1 MQLFSVLGMNMFCD
15 LRGRKEISHIYVDS
29 DRGDLGF
36 SLFSVL
42 FIFSFFFWQL
52 SLRKGDH
59 MNFFLL

>member
-1 MQLFSVLGMNMFCD
+1 MQLFRVLGMSMFCD

-42 FIFSFFFWQL
+42 FIFSFLFL
-52 SLRKGDH
+52 TTVIEKGWSH
-59 MNFFLL
+59 EFFLL